1 MGNLKKRSIIIL
13 GAGVMQIPMIKKAGE
28 MGLFVIATDKKP
40 EAEGFAYADLSVALD
55 IKDARAHVEW
65 ALANRDEHNI
75 CGVVAGADVAI
86 TAAAISNALGLPG
99 IPVETAERSN
109 NKWLMKQRWLAD
121 GIATPYAEEVVTLS
135 EAKKAAAKVG
145 YPCMVKAIDNAASRG
160 SRRID
165 SENEL
170 EAALIDAKAHST
182 TGTALIEEFVEGDE
196 QSVELIVHKGVH
208 YRFGIVDR
216 HFGFQP
222 FPIEVGHTN
231 PTGLSM
237 KAQEG
242 FYNLVISAA
251 RSLDIEFGP
260 YKADTIMTKK
270 GPMILE
276 LPARLSGGFHSQYT
290 TPLAT
295 GLEPQKMAI
304 ALAAGLPVRKE
315 YFTQSRSRVT
325 VCKAIFPEPGTIRTI
340 EGVEEAKTLPGV
352 NEIFMMVRAGD
363 LIGPYRNC
371 GHRVCYIIASGTDY
385 EGAEANW
392 QRAASTI
399 MIETVARQYA

>member
-1 MGNLKKRSIIIL
+1 MKKKSIIIL
-13 GAGVMQIPMIKKAGE
+13 GAGVMQIPLIKKARE
-28 MGLFVIATDKKP
+28 MGLFVIATDKNP
-40 EAEGFAYADLSVALD
+40 AAEGFAHADLPITLD
-55 IKDARAHVEW
+55 IKDALAHARW
-65 ALANRDEHNI
+65 AIENRERHNI
-75 CGVVAGADVAI
+75 SGVVAGADVAI
-86 TAAAISNALGLPG
+86 TAASISNALGLPG
-99 IPVETAERSN
+99 IPLDVAERSN

-121 GIATPYAEEVVTLS
+121 GIATPYAEEVATLA
-135 EAKKAAAKVG
+135 EARKAAAKVG

-165 SENEL
+165 SEKEL
-170 EAALIDAKAHST
+170 DAALADARAHST
-182 TGTALIEEFVEGDE
+182 TRTALVEEFVEGEE

-216 HFGFQP
+216 HFGFRP

-231 PTGLSM
+231 PTRLPM
-237 KAQEG
+237 KEQEE

-251 RSLDIEFGP
+251 RSLSVEFGP

-315 YFTQSRSRVT
+315 YFTRSRGRVT
-325 VCKAIFPEPGTIRTI
+325 ICKAIFPEPGTVTAI
-340 EGVEEAKTLPGV
+340 EGVEEAKALPGV
-352 NEIFMMVRAGD
+352 NAVFMMVSAGE
-363 LIGPYRNC
+363 IIPPYRNC
-371 GHRVCYIIASGTDY
+371 GHRVCYVIASGADFDD
-385 EGAEANW
+385 AEYSW

-399 MIETVARQYA
+399 KIETAARQYA